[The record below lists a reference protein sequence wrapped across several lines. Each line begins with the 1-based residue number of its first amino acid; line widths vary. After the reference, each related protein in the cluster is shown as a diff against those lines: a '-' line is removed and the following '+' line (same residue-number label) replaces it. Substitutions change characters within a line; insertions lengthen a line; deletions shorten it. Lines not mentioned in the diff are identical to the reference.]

1 MKRPF
6 YEVGS
11 VVGSAVTALTSAA
24 ASVCCIG
31 PLAITLLGVNGVILA
46 AAFKPYRWYI
56 LAGSFL
62 LLVLAFRGAYWG
74 WRVRP
79 GAACGVRAGR
89 ATRLVLW
96 VGATV
101 WLAAVAVNLFVT
113 EFWLKRGGTL

>member
-46 AAFKPYRWYI
+46 AAFKPYHWYI

-96 VGATV
+96 VSATV

>member
-6 YEVGS
+6 YELGS

-46 AAFKPYRWYI
+46 AAFKPYHWYI

-96 VGATV
+96 VSATV

>member
-1 MKRPF
+1 M
-6 YEVGS
+6 
-11 VVGSAVTALTSAA
+11 GSAVTALTSAA

-56 LAGSFL
+56 LADSFL
-62 LLVLAFRGAYWG
+62 LLVLAFWG

-96 VGATV
+96 VSATV

-113 EFWLKRGGTL
+113 EFWLKRGWTL

>member
-1 MKRPF
+1 MKRPL

-11 VVGSAVTALTSAA
+11 VGGSAVTALTSAA

-62 LLVLAFRGAYWG
+62 LLVLAFWGAYWG

-96 VGATV
+96 VSATV